1 MLSQAHEQRERTRE
15 HAVNRAR
22 QLVALH
28 GSVAAVRQALAAQLP
43 AEEFML
49 SQAVTVGA
57 ERPLPTPTTTRHP
70 FFGPA
75 TQADATDGTAP
86 SPLPGIIEIVGA
98 GTGLSS
104 RFMLD
109 TLKKFAASST
119 HVELESLHARF
130 GEAKQAAL
138 QNGGE
143 VPAVSQVGAPTCSA
157 PHAARPGPLSPLP
170 PSPPP
175 PPTSHHPHPHLY
187 LMLQRSTLKPVHAIR
202 QLFADIRR
210 VAGKTASRR
219 AMRAMAPQVQFVR
232 EAHGRPRESW
242 WTKE

>member
-28 GSVAAVRQALAAQLP
+28 GSVAAARQALAAQLP

-57 ERPLPTPTTTRHP
+57 ERPLPTQADATDGTAPSPLLPTSTRLP

-75 TQADATDGTAP
+75 TLADATDGTAP

-143 VPAVSQVGAPTCSA
+143 APAVS
-157 PHAARPGPLSPLP
+157 
-170 PSPPP
+170 
-175 PPTSHHPHPHLY
+175 
-187 LMLQRSTLKPVHAIR
+187 

-232 EAHGRPRESW
+232 QAHSRPRESW
-242 WTKE
+242 WTRE